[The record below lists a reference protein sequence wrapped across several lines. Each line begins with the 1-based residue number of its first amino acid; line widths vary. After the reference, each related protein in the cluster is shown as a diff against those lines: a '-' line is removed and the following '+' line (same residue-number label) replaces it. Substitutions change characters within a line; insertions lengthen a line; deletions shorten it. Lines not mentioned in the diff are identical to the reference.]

1 MFTPTYSTKEALIM
15 MCDFDI
21 QGLNLLKQL
30 IEEERT
36 LYAPKDYEKLSK
48 GYEYAI
54 MSEKRKNNLL

>member
-1 MFTPTYSTKEALIM
+1 M